1 MEARDNRQNPSS
13 NHTDPTGRIG
23 AVLGPGT
30 DPGLKSE
37 GSARQAPAAA
47 GSHPQAGSAAN
58 GGAATE
64 IAPASAHGRAAATAS
79 VAPAS
84 APRTWGYARVSAKDQ
99 NLSRQLDALAA
110 FPVEERRIV
119 CDKASGK
126 DFQRPG
132 YQRLVRRLRA
142 GDVLVVMSIDRLGR
156 NYDEILDEWRRLTQ
170 TIQVHMVVLDMPLL
184 DTRPRPAAAGG
195 ALAQGGDLTG
205 RFLAD
210 VTLELLS
217 YVAQIERE
225 NTKRRQAE
233 GIAAARARGVR
244 FGRPRIEKPP
254 EFAEVAAAYRA
265 GELTRAQAAERCG
278 VSVGTFDS
286 WLRETG
292 QAVPDTD

>member
-1 MEARDNRQNPSS
+1 MRSSGATAARGSVATASS
-13 NHTDPTGRIG
+13 
-23 AVLGPGT
+23 
-30 DPGLKSE
+30 
-37 GSARQAPAAA
+37 APAAA
-47 GSHPQAGSAAN
+47 AASAAVPATAARSAAGSA
-58 GGAATE
+58 
-64 IAPASAHGRAAATAS
+64 
-79 VAPAS
+79 
-84 APRTWGYARVSAKDQ
+84 PRIWGYARVSAKDQ

-184 DTRPRPAAAGG
+184 DTRPRPSAAGG
-195 ALAQGGDLTG
+195 APGGDLTG

-210 VTLELLS
+210 IMLELLS

-254 EFAEVAAAYRA
+254 EFAEVAEAYRA
-265 GELTRAQAAERCG
+265 GGLTRAQAAERCG

-286 WLRETG
+286 WLREADQTG
-292 QAVPDTD
+292 Q